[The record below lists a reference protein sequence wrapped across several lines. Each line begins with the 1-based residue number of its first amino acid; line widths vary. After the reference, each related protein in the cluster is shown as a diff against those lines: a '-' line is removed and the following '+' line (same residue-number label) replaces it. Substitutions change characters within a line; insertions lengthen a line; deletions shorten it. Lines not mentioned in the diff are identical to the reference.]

1 MYKNMDLYCLCIDK
15 DSVGIKKVNGMENS
29 LIVIVI
35 QIVIVFGIIGIVTFF
50 IRLSDTIRMEK
61 RISKYTIKGNAN
73 KEDLSYYDRVKN
85 GYYRFVKKQRRKIN
99 KLFPKLVRK
108 YDKYVTD
115 GDVRAVDYIT
125 HKLVLSV
132 LFVCLTIVATV
143 IQGRFITSIQF
154 IISLVLGFYI
164 LDIVLLIFNKFNK
177 KRIENDMLRA
187 IIIMNN
193 AFKSGKS
200 TIQAVEIASE
210 KLSKPISSEFKR
222 MHQEMKYGLPVDVVF
237 DRFAKRVDI
246 EEAEYL
252 SSSLTILN
260 RTGGNIVNVFNS
272 IEKTLF
278 DKMKLKEELKNST
291 TVSNLLVKILLVV
304 PLVIVF
310 LIYILNPNYFDPF
323 FESTLGYILLFIVVI
338 LFIIYAY
345 LLQKIVKVE
354 Y

>member
-1 MYKNMDLYCLCIDK
+1 
-15 DSVGIKKVNGMENS
+15 MENS
-29 LIVIVI
+29 LIIIII
-35 QIVIVFGIIGIVTFF
+35 QIVIIFTMVMLIIFF
-50 IRLSDTIRMEK
+50 IRLNDTIKMEK
-61 RISKYTIKGNAN
+61 RIARYTIKGSKN
-73 KEDLSYYDRVKN
+73 KYDMAYYDIIKN
-85 GYYRFVKKQRRKIN
+85 GYKDFVKKQRRKIN
-99 KLFPKLVRK
+99 RLFPSLVRK
-108 YDKYVTD
+108 YDKYVVD
-115 GDVRAVDYIT
+115 GEVRAVDYVT
-125 HKLVLSV
+125 HKIVLSF
-132 LFVCLTIVATV
+132 LFVILTVVAMV
-143 IQGRFITSIQF
+143 IRGKFITSLQF
-154 IISLVLGFYI
+154 IVSLVLGFYI
-164 LDIVLLIFNKFNK
+164 LDIVLIIVNKFK
-177 KRIENDMLRA
+177 KKKIENDMLRA

-200 TIQAVEIASE
+200 TIQAVEIASQ

-222 MHQEMKYGLPVDVVF
+222 MHQEMKYGLSVDVVF
-237 DRFAKRVDI
+237 DRFAKRINI

-260 RTGGNIVNVFNS
+260 RTGGNIVAVFNS

-278 DKMKLKEELKNST
+278 DKKKLNEELKNST

-304 PLVIVF
+304 PVVF
-310 LIYILNPNYFDPF
+310 VLLIYILNPNYFDPF